1 MVPEDLK
8 FTESHEWTKIKG
20 EKAVVGITD
29 YAVEK
34 LGDIVYVELPDLEK
48 KVKQKEA
55 FGVIESVKAVSDLYS
70 PVSGKIVS
78 VNDKLS
84 NSPDLLN
91 KDPYGEGWILKIEV
105 KDINEFNNLLSA
117 KDYKELLEREG

>member
-8 FTESHEWTKIKG
+8 FTETHEWVKIKG
-20 EKAVVGITD
+20 ENVLIGITD
-29 YAVEK
+29 YSVEK

-48 KVKQKEA
+48 QIKQKEP

-70 PVSGKIVS
+70 PISGKILS
-78 VNDKLS
+78 VNNKLS

-91 KDPYGEGWILKIEV
+91 KDPYGEGWILKMEAE
-105 KDINEFNNLLSA
+105 DINEFNNLLSV
-117 KDYKELLEREG
+117 KDYKELLEKEG